1 MRADSKQLRNFLTIV
16 ESGSFT
22 RAAEIC
28 HMSQPALSAS
38 IAQLERC
45 LGVPVL
51 DRNKSGATP
60 NSFGRLLVRHA
71 RAVNAALEQA
81 EMEIALKQ
89 QGVSGP
95 LSVGGTPV
103 AMISFVPPAL
113 ATLKKKLGPIA
124 ATLLELADDD
134 LNSQLRSEQI
144 DIALGVVQLDAPEP
158 DIVEEIIM
166 RAQYDLVVAPDHPL
180 AKRKSVTLSDVS
192 EMSWAIPAPGGAFRR
207 QIEGLFATEGI
218 AFPAATIV
226 CGSLIF
232 LKEII
237 RATDCVAVL
246 PHPAVL
252 HELGAGTLAMVP
264 LEGHR
269 APRAFGFKR
278 LRDRDLSPQAA
289 EFVDIL
295 RAQSLEHDS
304 TTY

>member
-22 RAAEIC
+22 RAAEVC

-60 NSFGRLLVRHA
+60 NAFGRLLVRHA
-71 RAVNAALEQA
+71 RAVNFALEQA
-81 EMEIALKQ
+81 ELEIALKQ

-95 LSVGGTPV
+95 LSIGGTPV
-103 AMISFVPPAL
+103 AMTSFVPPAL
-113 ATLKKKLGPIA
+113 AKLKEKLGSIA
-124 ATLLELADDD
+124 ATLLELGDHE
-134 LNSQLRSEQI
+134 LTSQLRSEQI
-144 DIALGVVQLDAPEP
+144 DVALGVVQLDAPEP

-166 RAQYDLVVAPDHPL
+166 KARYDLIVAPDHPL
-180 AKRKSVTLSDVS
+180 AKRESISLSEIA
-192 EMSWAIPAPGGAFRR
+192 EMSWALPAPGGAFRR
-207 QIEGLFATEGI
+207 QIEALFATEGI
-218 AFPAATIV
+218 PFPAAAIV
-226 CGSLIF
+226 CGSLTF
-232 LKEII
+232 LKEIV

-246 PHPAVL
+246 PHPAVR
-252 HELGAGTLAMVP
+252 HELKAGTLAMVS

-278 LRDRDLSPQAA
+278 LRDRELSPQAV
-289 EFVDIL
+289 EFINIL
-295 RAQSLEHDS
+295 RELAHDPSLS
-304 TTY
+304 G